1 MMLVVVFLLLPVI
14 MSGASLE
21 LPGAGCHAGNCCV
34 VAACHAH
41 EAEDEPAAH
50 DHHHHRHAHE
60 RIQLLSDAG
69 MRDAAPNVAAFSS
82 QTEKPGMH
90 CKLCVMQ
97 MHWDLTLLAAPPP
110 YPGYLVPKRC

>member
-1 MMLVVVFLLLPVI
+1 MMLVVVLLLLPVI
-14 MSGASLE
+14 MTGASLE

-60 RIQLLSDAG
+60 RILLLSDAG
-69 MRDAAPNVAAFSS
+69 MRDAAPTVAAFASLA
-82 QTEKPGMH
+82 EKAVMH
-90 CKLCVMQ
+90 CKFLEMAERCS
-97 MHWDLTLLAAPPP
+97 LPLLAAPPP
-110 YPGYLVPKRC
+110 YRGYLIPQRC

>member
-41 EAEDEPAAH
+41 ESADVPAAH

-60 RIQLLSDAG
+60 RILLLSDAG
-69 MRDAAPNVAAFSS
+69 MRDAAPTVAVFFSRA
-82 QTEKPGMH
+82 EKPAMH
-90 CKLCVMQ
+90 GDFSVMHK
-97 MHWDLTLLAAPPP
+97 HWGILLLAAPPP
-110 YPGYLVPKRC
+110 YLGYLVPKRC

>member
-14 MSGASLE
+14 MSGAALE

-41 EAEDEPAAH
+41 GVEDAPAVH

-60 RIQLLSDAG
+60 RILLLSDAG
-69 MRDAAPNVAAFSS
+69 LRDTAPTLVDFAALSETPTMYYNLLV
-82 QTEKPGMH
+82 
-90 CKLCVMQ
+90 KLERCS
-97 MHWDLTLLAAPPP
+97 LALLAAPPP
-110 YPGYLVPKRC
+110 YPGYLVPQRC

>member
-41 EAEDEPAAH
+41 E
-50 DHHHHRHAHE
+50 

-82 QTEKPGMH
+82 QTEKPVMH

>member
-60 RIQLLSDAG
+60 RILLLSDAG
-69 MRDAAPNVAAFSS
+69 MRDAAPTVAAFAA
-82 QTEKPGMH
+82 QTEKPVMYG
-90 CKLCVMQ
+90 KLLVEQVRCS
-97 MHWDLTLLAAPPP
+97 LPLLAAPPP
-110 YPGYLVPKRC
+110 YLGYLVPQRC